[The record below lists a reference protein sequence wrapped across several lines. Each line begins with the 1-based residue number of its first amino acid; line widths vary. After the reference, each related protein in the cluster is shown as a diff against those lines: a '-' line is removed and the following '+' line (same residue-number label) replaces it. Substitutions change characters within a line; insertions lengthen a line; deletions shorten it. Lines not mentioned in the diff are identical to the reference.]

1 MDSKPLQKQSAS
13 SENKE
18 NIRKETKRQGR
29 SKDDAFDERSNLR
42 KSDSGDIDYLELN
55 DDNIQLL
62 NINPGPNI
70 SLKKTDSQQSIVD
83 LVKRSASISLS
94 NTSLN
99 KVTYNSRRQDEEEAR
114 KCMLVFLFLNLIESI
129 IINNY

>member
-1 MDSKPLQKQSAS
+1 MDSKPLPKQSAS

>member
-1 MDSKPLQKQSAS
+1 MNSKPLPKQSAS

>member
-1 MDSKPLQKQSAS
+1 MPKPSG

-18 NIRKETKRQGR
+18 NLRKDSKKQGR
-29 SKDDAFDERSNLR
+29 SKDDSYDSNLR

-114 KCMLVFLFLNLIESI
+114 KCMSNRHCLFIL
-129 IINNY
+129 